1 MKTVLITGA
10 TDGIG
15 RETARQ
21 LLSRGFRVLVHGRTL
36 EKAQRVVAE
45 FQRAQ
50 PEAAAAAVYAD
61 LARMP
66 AVVAL
71 AEQIKKQ
78 TPVLDVLINNAGVY
92 QPQRQLT
99 PEGFEVTLAVNHL
112 APFLL
117 TQQLLP
123 LLHAAPA
130 GRIITV
136 SSIAHQSGTLVIGE
150 WDYSRGFSG
159 YGAYAASKLAN
170 VLFTLAL
177 ARRLTGTTVTANC
190 LHPGVID
197 TKLLRSGFGVGGAS
211 VAAGARTSVYL
222 ATAEAVSQVSGHYFI
237 DCQPTSPALKAQEVE
252 RAEAL
257 WRASENALRPWLPV
271 PSEPSAG

>member
-1 MKTVLITGA
+1 MQTVLISGA

-50 PEAAAAAVYAD
+50 PAAAAVAVYAD

-71 AEQIKKQ
+71 AAQINQQ

-99 PEGFEVTLAVNHL
+99 VEGFEVTLAVNHL

-117 TQQLLP
+117 TLHLLP

-130 GRIITV
+130 SPIITV
-136 SSIAHQSGTLVIGE
+136 SSMAHQSGTLVIGD
-150 WDYSRGFSG
+150 WDYSRGFSS

-177 ARRLTGTTVTANC
+177 ARRLAGTTVTANC

-211 VAAGARTSVYL
+211 VADGARTSVYL
-222 ATAEAVSQVSGHYFI
+222 ATAAAVSQVSGRYFI
-237 DCQPTSPALKAQEVE
+237 DCQPTAPALKAQDIEQ
-252 RAEAL
+252 AEAL
-257 WRASENALRPWLPV
+257 WRASENALRPWLPI
-271 PSEPSAG
+271 PSEPSVG

>member
-50 PEAAAAAVYAD
+50 PGAVVEAVYAD

-71 AEQIKKQ
+71 AEQIQQQ

-92 QPQRQLT
+92 QHQRQLT
-99 PEGFEVTLAVNHL
+99 AEGFEVTLAVNHL

-123 LLHAAPA
+123 SLHAAPA

-177 ARRLTGTTVTANC
+177 ARRLAGTTVTANC

-197 TKLLRSGFGVGGAS
+197 TKLLRSGFGLGGAS
-211 VAAGARTSVYL
+211 VVAGARTSVYL
-222 ATAEAVSQVSGHYFI
+222 ASAAAVSQVSGRYFI
-237 DCQPTSPALKAQEVE
+237 DCQPTAPAPTAQEVE
-252 RAEAL
+252 RA
-257 WRASENALRPWLPV
+257 
-271 PSEPSAG
+271 